1 MNKFEFLG
9 RLTKEVE
16 TRVTTNGTIVA
27 TFDIAVNRRYN
38 NEQVKADF
46 FKITAFGKTGE
57 FCSKYFQKG
66 KQVLVDGRVQN
77 RTWEDQNGAKRY
89 ATDYIAEQVYFADSN
104 ENTESQNNVDT
115 GEFIA
120 IDDTAE
126 LPF

>member
-1 MNKFEFLG
+1 M
-9 RLTKEVE
+9 
-16 TRVTTNGTIVA
+16 
-27 TFDIAVNRRYN
+27 
-38 NEQVKADF
+38 
-46 FKITAFGKTGE
+46 
-57 FCSKYFQKG
+57 
-66 KQVLVDGRVQN
+66 LVDGRVQN